1 MKATRKLVTIIVRG
15 GRENMW
21 HVLKKKKL
29 GILALIMVATSLLV
43 TACGVPQE
51 DLDAIQGQLQRKN
64 AELANLQ
71 AQLASSQQDAKYW
84 TQLTSVFMPVAAKL
98 PLMSDHSAFMTPGG
112 LIVALHYDNMN
123 ISRAQN
129 LNWLA
134 IGVPGKFTKADQ
146 ERIEKLYG
154 VPFTHFHDLMADTH
168 GGPPGVEGV
177 WFVHIAVR
185 EFDAP
190 WGQLKPGIDSNF
202 MPTPPSE

>member
-1 MKATRKLVTIIVRG
+1 
-15 GRENMW
+15 MW
-21 HVLKKKKL
+21 HALKKRKL
-29 GILALIMVATSLLV
+29 GILVLAMVAILIT

-51 DLDAIQGQLQRKN
+51 DLDALQGQLQDKN
-64 AELANLQ
+64 AELVSLQ
-71 AQLASSQQDAKYW
+71 AQLASAQQDAKYW
-84 TQLTSVFMPVAAKL
+84 SQLTSIFMPVDL
-98 PLMSDHSAFMTPGG
+98 PSMSDHEAFMTPGG
-112 LIVALHYDNMN
+112 LMLALHYDNMD
-123 ISRAQN
+123 ISQAQN
-129 LNWLA
+129 LNWVA

-154 VPFTHFHDLMADTH
+154 KGFTHFHDLMADTH

-190 WGQLKPGIDSNF
+190 WGPLKPGIDSNF